1 MTLLERLKLRID
13 DGDTMPTDAVLNECL
28 DEAKE
33 IIFQRRFPYDP
44 WPEEVEAQ
52 YVGLQLRIALEL
64 VNRIGDEGET
74 VHLEENIHRHYAN
87 GWVSPSLL
95 EEITPYVGV
104 I

>member
-1 MTLLERLKLRID
+1 MELLDRLKLRID
-13 DGDTMPTDAVLNECL
+13 DGDVMPTDAVLQECL

-33 IIFQRRFPYDP
+33 IIFQRRFPYQE
-44 WPEEVEAQ
+44 WPDEVEPQ
-52 YVGLQLRIALEL
+52 YVGLQVRIAIEL

-74 VHLEENIHRHYAN
+74 VHLEEDIHRHYAD
-87 GWVSPSLL
+87 GWITPSLL